1 MQHLT
6 SDLLIDYLHHELGP
20 ADDARVL
27 AHLETCEECKH
38 ELNVE
43 ATITDRLRAVARAE
57 ELDLPLGMQSAIMA
71 RIADLRPNRWHALH
85 KFLRP
90 IVIVP
95 FAAAIAAGAFFLTPV
110 LSPPASQS
118 AGLPVSYYLQEH
130 DVRAQENPLGD
141 RSAVILSS
149 LNSTNDGVP
158 VMQAVD
164 ASR

>member
-6 SDLLIDYLHHELGP
+6 SDLLIDYLHRELPP

-27 AHLETCEECKH
+27 AHLEACEECKR

-43 ATITDRLRAVARAE
+43 ATITDRLRAMARAE
-57 ELDLPLGMQSAIMA
+57 DFDLPLGMHSRIMS
-71 RIADLRPNRWHALH
+71 RIADLQPPSWHGLRR
-85 KFLRP
+85 FLRP

-95 FAAAIAAGAFFLTPV
+95 FAAAVAAGTFFLTPV
-110 LSPPASQS
+110 LSPSTAPS
-118 AGLPVSYYLQEH
+118 AALPVSYYLQEH
-130 DVRAQENPLGD
+130 DVRAQDNPLGD

-158 VMQAVD
+158 VLQAVD
-164 ASR
+164 ATH

>member
-6 SDLLIDYLHHELGP
+6 SDLLTDYLHHELAP

-27 AHLETCEECKH
+27 AHLETCEECKR
-38 ELNVE
+38 ELDIE
-43 ATITDRLRAVARAE
+43 ATITDRLRAIARAE
-57 ELDLPLGMQSAIMA
+57 ELELPLGMQSAIMA
-71 RIADLRPNRWHALH
+71 RIAGLRPAPWQTLRR
-85 KFLRP
+85 FLRP

-95 FAAAIAAGAFFLTPV
+95 FAAAVAAGTFFLTPV
-110 LSPPASQS
+110 LSPPTSAS
-118 AGLPVSYYLQEH
+118 AALPVSYYLQEH

-158 VMQAVD
+158 VIQAVD
-164 ASR
+164 ANR

>member
-6 SDLLIDYLHHELGP
+6 SDHLIDYLHHELGP

-27 AHLETCEECKH
+27 AHLKTCDECNR
-38 ELNVE
+38 ELNLE
-43 ATITDRLRAVARAE
+43 ATITDRLRAIARAE
-57 ELDLPLGMQSAIMA
+57 ELELPLGMQSAIMA
-71 RIADLRPNRWHALH
+71 RIADLRPGPWQSLH
-85 KFLRP
+85 RFLRP

-95 FAAAIAAGAFFLTPV
+95 FAAAVAAGAFFLTPV
-110 LSPPASQS
+110 LSPPASSS
-118 AGLPVSYYLQEH
+118 ALPVSYYLQEH

-158 VMQAVD
+158 VIQAVD
-164 ASR
+164 AQR

>member
-6 SDLLIDYLHHELGP
+6 SDILIDYLHHELAP

-27 AHLETCEECKH
+27 AHLESCASCAR

-43 ATITDRLRAVARAE
+43 ATFTDRLRAVARAQ
-57 ELDLPLGMQSAIMA
+57 ELDLPLGFQSAIMA
-71 RIADLRPNRWHALH
+71 RIASEKPGVWQSLGRLWRPV
-85 KFLRP
+85 
-90 IVIVP
+90 VIVP
-95 FAAAIAAGAFFLTPV
+95 FAAAVAAGAFFLAPV
-110 LSPPASQS
+110 LAPPSSPS
-118 AGLPVSYYLQEH
+118 AALPVSYYLQEH

-149 LNSTNDGVP
+149 LNTENDGVP
-158 VMQAVD
+158 VMQAVN

>member
-27 AHLETCEECKH
+27 AHLEACAECKR

-43 ATITDRLRAVARAE
+43 ATITDRLRAVARSE
-57 ELDLPLGMQSAIMA
+57 EIELPLGMQSAIMA
-71 RIADLRPNRWHALH
+71 RIADLRPRPWQSLRRLLH
-85 KFLRP
+85 P
-90 IVIVP
+90 VVVVP
-95 FAAAIAAGAFFLTPV
+95 FAAAVAAGAFFLTPV
-110 LSPPASQS
+110 LSPPTSTS
-118 AGLPVSYYLQEH
+118 AALPVSYYLQEH

-149 LNSTNDGVP
+149 LDSANDSVP
-158 VMQAVD
+158 VIQAVD
-164 ASR
+164 VSR